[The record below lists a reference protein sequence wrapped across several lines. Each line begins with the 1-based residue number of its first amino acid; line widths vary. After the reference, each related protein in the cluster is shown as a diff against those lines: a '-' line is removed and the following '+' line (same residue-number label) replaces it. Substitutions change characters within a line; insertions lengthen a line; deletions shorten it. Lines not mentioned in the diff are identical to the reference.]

1 VSATGGNVTLVRTLF
16 AANWAGRGDPA
27 LHIQDG
33 AGVRAD
39 QDGCLF
45 RDNRALPPPAAAE
58 PAYPEY
64 VGLSG
69 TAPPQ

>member
-1 VSATGGNVTLVRTLF
+1 MSATGGNLTLVRTLF

-27 LHIQDG
+27 VHIQAG

-39 QDGCLF
+39 QDACLF
-45 RDNRALPPPAAAE
+45 RDNRALPPPPAPD

-69 TAPPQ
+69 TALPH